1 MLKQILIWLGASAV
15 TLLVIFVSVVVYQYT
30 AMEPELPHEDECD
43 IRQLETSEDGA
54 LEVHSYWCERGEKQ
68 SWQGHEIW
76 LHEPLPDK
84 WERIMTTE
92 HDGCI
97 KLELADQRLEIN
109 HDGKRGDM
117 FLVEPVFLFN
127 DAQGV
132 SQSLS
137 VQVSTRGDAVCSG
150 SGE

>member
-1 MLKQILIWLGASAV
+1 MLKQILLGVSAIIITVIVILGSAV
-15 TLLVIFVSVVVYQYT
+15 IYQKT
-30 AMEPELPHEDECD
+30 TMQPDLPHEEDCEIQQIVTTD
-43 IRQLETSEDGA
+43 DGSLEA
-54 LEVHSYWCERGEKQ
+54 HSYWCERGKNTQ
-68 SWQGHEIW
+68 WKGHEIW
-76 LHEPLPDK
+76 LHEPQPDK
-84 WERIMTTE
+84 WQRIMTTE

-117 FLVEPVFLFN
+117 FLVESVFLFN

-137 VQVSTRGDAVCSG
+137 VQVSTRGDAVCSD

>member
-1 MLKQILIWLGASAV
+1 
-15 TLLVIFVSVVVYQYT
+15 
-30 AMEPELPHEDECD
+30 
-43 IRQLETSEDGA
+43 
-54 LEVHSYWCERGEKQ
+54 
-68 SWQGHEIW
+68 
-76 LHEPLPDK
+76 
-84 WERIMTTE
+84 MTTE

-97 KLELADQRLEIN
+97 KLELADQKLEIN

-137 VQVSTRGDAVCSG
+137 VQVSTRGDAVCPG
-150 SGE
+150 SE